1 MAKKTRNGYID
12 LLRFVAA
19 CVIMYFHF
27 GAAPFIRLDGTR
39 GSFPSGALFVEFF
52 FMLSGYF
59 AISSFQAAQGNL
71 NIGKF
76 MLKKYVHFLPYTF
89 IAVAFSYTW
98 VLCFSTPSVYEGVKA
113 LAMAPFE
120 ALLLRNTG
128 INLAGSTGV
137 LWYLS
142 AMLIAMPIVLYAARR
157 FPVVFKEYLVWVLP
171 LCLYGYILHQIG
183 TIRTSDWML
192 SNLRAIAGLLMGC
205 NIYYILRAVEKVQF
219 HSLGK
224 TLLTVSE
231 LLLLALILL
240 FCTVRSF
247 SKTYLDAFCLLL
259 MYLFTM
265 IALSGKS
272 WTSKIHG
279 RFFTYLGKISLP
291 IYCIH
296 FNIINLINRFFGNFD
311 MEYKLLIYTALVF
324 VAAILVQLFVDYAIS
339 PVLKYFTGK
348 CRSLASQN

>member
-1 MAKKTRNGYID
+1 
-12 LLRFVAA
+12 
-19 CVIMYFHF
+19 
-27 GAAPFIRLDGTR
+27 
-39 GSFPSGALFVEFF
+39 
-52 FMLSGYF
+52 MLSGYY
-59 AISSFQAAQGNL
+59 ALSSLQASHGSL

-98 VLCFSTPSVYEGVKA
+98 LLCFNTPSVYEGVKA

-128 INLAGSTGV
+128 INLAGYTGV

-142 AMLIAMPIVLYAARR
+142 AMLIAMPIVLYTARR
-157 FPVVFKEYLVWVLP
+157 FPGVFKEYLVWVLP

-192 SNLRAIAGLLMGC
+192 SNLRAIAGLLLGC
-205 NIYYILRAVEKVQF
+205 SIYYILRAVEKVQF

-224 TLLTVSE
+224 TLLTALE
-231 LLLLALILL
+231 LLLLALVLL

-247 SKTYLDAFCLLL
+247 SKTYLDVFCVLL
-259 MYLFTM
+259 MYVFTV
-265 IALSGKS
+265 IGLSGKS

-296 FNIINLINRFFGNFD
+296 FNVMDMVKKFFPDFE
-311 MEYKLLIYTALVF
+311 MKYKLLIYTVLVF
-324 VAAILVQLFVDYAIS
+324 AAAILVQFFVDYALS
-339 PVLKYFTGK
+339 PVLKNIARK